1 MENARE
7 RIVSFIADLV
17 DDAGSE
23 GAVLGLSGGIDSTL
37 TAHLAVEALGED
49 GLHGI
54 TMPAEVNDPD
64 VMSDAERVAHDL
76 GIEYDVV
83 EIQPIAESV
92 FDAFPEAADDR
103 MAAGNVYVRTRAVLN
118 YFVAN
123 AENRIVLGTG
133 NRAEAMTGYFT
144 KYGDQAV
151 DCNPIGNLY
160 KQQVRQLAAHVGV
173 PRDLVMQE
181 PTAGMWEGQTDAA
194 EMGLDYDTVDAI
206 LAVHVDGGSLE
217 RRRSANSTC
226 RRRPSTASSNSSS
239 AALTNDRCRPRPSA
253 RRRRGNEPRKVGRP
267 RETGQRDSGVL
278 CPFFCDLGDPGVRR
292 AVRTRVYPAASVR
305 EHPGESV
312 GDVRLAVFTRG
323 HSEERYRR
331 SCSVH
336 LHLVL
341 RPQDCFPN
349 SVPNSTQIGGSRRR
363 KRESSGHERRKKPG
377 TAEVRK

>member
-1 MENARE
+1 MSRTSDQSVLLSDDPPLDLRLSDAELENARE
-7 RIVSFIADLV
+7 RIVAFIADLV
-17 DDAGSE
+17 DDAGAE

-37 TAHLAVEALGED
+37 VAYLAVEALGED

-64 VMSDAERVAHDL
+64 VMSDAERVAHEL
-76 GIEYDVV
+76 GVEYDIV

-92 FDAFPEAADDR
+92 FNAFPEAADDR

-123 AENRIVLGTG
+123 AENRVVLGTG

-181 PTAGMWEGQTDAA
+181 PTAGMWEGQTDAE

-206 LAVHVDGGSLE
+206 LAVHVDGGLSRAATVRELDVPE
-217 RRRSANSTC
+217 EAVDRVVELYERSAH
-226 RRRPSTASSNSSS
+226 
-239 AALTNDRCRPRPSA
+239 
-253 RRRRGNEPRKVGRP
+253 K
-267 RETGQRDSGVL
+267 
-278 CPFFCDLGDPGVRR
+278 R
-292 AVRTRVYPAASVR
+292 AMPPA
-305 EHPGESV
+305 P
-312 GDVRLAVFTRG
+312 
-323 HSEERYRR
+323 ER
-331 SCSVH
+331 
-336 LHLVL
+336 
-341 RPQDCFPN
+341 
-349 SVPNSTQIGGSRRR
+349 
-363 KRESSGHERRKKPG
+363 
-377 TAEVRK
+377 

>member
-1 MENARE
+1 MLLSDDPPLDLRLSDAELENARE

-17 DDAGSE
+17 DDAGAE

-37 TAHLAVEALGED
+37 TAYLAVEALGED

-64 VMSDAERVAHDL
+64 VMSDAERVAHEL
-76 GIEYDVV
+76 GIEYDVI
-83 EIQPIAESV
+83 EIQPIAESF
-92 FDAFPEAADDR
+92 FDAVPEAADDR

-123 AENRIVLGTG
+123 AENRVVLGTG

-181 PTAGMWEGQTDAA
+181 PTAGMWEGQTDAD

-206 LAVHVDGGSLE
+206 LAVHVDGGLSRAATVRELDVPAE
-217 RRRSANSTC
+217 AVDRVVELHERSAHKRSM
-226 RRRPSTASSNSSS
+226 
-239 AALTNDRCRPRPSA
+239 PSA
-253 RRRRGNEPRKVGRP
+253 P
-267 RETGQRDSGVL
+267 
-278 CPFFCDLGDPGVRR
+278 
-292 AVRTRVYPAASVR
+292 
-305 EHPGESV
+305 
-312 GDVRLAVFTRG
+312 
-323 HSEERYRR
+323 ER
-331 SCSVH
+331 
-336 LHLVL
+336 
-341 RPQDCFPN
+341 
-349 SVPNSTQIGGSRRR
+349 
-363 KRESSGHERRKKPG
+363 
-377 TAEVRK
+377 